1 MARPLILLT
10 NDDGVA
16 SPGLLAA
23 VRALRGL
30 GELMVVAPREQQS
43 SSGRAFYWSK
53 RPVLKSTLLVG
64 RQKIPAYAVDGS
76 PAVTMRNALML
87 LVPRKP
93 ALVVSGINYGENMG
107 SGLTI
112 SGTVGAAL
120 EAASDGVPA
129 LAMSL
134 ETAKEFHN
142 THSETVDFT
151 TAAHWTRW
159 MAERILAHMLPES
172 VPLVNINVPSDATDK
187 TAWRVTRA
195 SHQAYFGSLV
205 ENGKFVG
212 YDVIVNDETLEP
224 DSDIYAVRMD
234 RVVSVTPLTYD
245 LTARVNF
252 KTFAQTLV
260 KTTNGR
266 LEPSQK
272 TRQALRRV

>member
-1 MARPLILLT
+1 MPRPLILVT

-30 GELMVVAPREQQS
+30 GQLMVVAPREQQS

-53 RPVLKSTLLVG
+53 RPVLKSTLVVT
-64 RQKIPAYAVDGS
+64 RQKIPAYAVDAS
-76 PAVTMRNALML
+76 PAVTMRHALLL

-93 ALVVSGINYGENMG
+93 ALVVSGINYGENLG

-129 LAMSL
+129 LAVSL

-142 THSETVDFT
+142 THSDAVDFS

-159 MAERILAHMLPES
+159 MAERMLAHALPES
-172 VPLVNINVPSDATDK
+172 VPLVNINVPRDATDS
-187 TAWRVTRA
+187 TPWRVTRA

-212 YDVIVNDETLEP
+212 YDVIVNMETLERN
-224 DSDIYAVRMD
+224 SDIYAVRVD
-234 RVVSVTPLTYD
+234 RVISVTPLTYD

-252 KTFAQTLV
+252 RTFAQTLL
-260 KTTNGR
+260 KGR
-266 LEPSQK
+266 D
-272 TRQALRRV
+272 ALRK